1 MALPGV
7 AEAGL
12 DTVTMVWLL
21 HMVPNGDPMIAEAA
35 RVLRSGG
42 LTLVTTVEQ
51 VRDKPSDARDTVTR
65 LAAEHGLIPA
75 GETSFV
81 GVGQRGEPGYILVS
95 FVRT

>member
-12 DTVTMVWLL
+12 DTVT
-21 HMVPNGDPMIAEAA
+21 
-35 RVLRSGG
+35 
-42 LTLVTTVEQ
+42 
-51 VRDKPSDARDTVTR
+51 R
-65 LAAEHGLIPA
+65 LAAEHGFIPA